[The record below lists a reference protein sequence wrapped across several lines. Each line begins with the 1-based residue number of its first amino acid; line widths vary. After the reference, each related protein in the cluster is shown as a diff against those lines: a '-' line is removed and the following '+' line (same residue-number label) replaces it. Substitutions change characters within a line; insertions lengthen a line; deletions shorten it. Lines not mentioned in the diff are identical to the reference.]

1 MNVNEIIKR
10 PILTEKTYSQM
21 ADKVYTFAVDPRVNK
36 IQVKKAVEYIFD
48 VKVAKVN
55 IFNVP
60 KQPTKLGK
68 YHGFTNAYKKAIVK
82 LVSGSIN
89 LYGEDEAT
97 NEETVVEEKKPRV
110 REISDVEKRAAEK
123 IQKKAKKEEE

>member
-82 LVSGSIN
+82 LASGSIN